1 VIVLLGKIP
10 GRHYNYREIL
20 PGVIAA
26 KSSAP
31 HQGNQGRMLRG
42 GLANFIGKTGTRE
55 VPNWPSILVGI
66 GRMSIRALYHSET
79 FLAIAKES
87 QGTV

>member
-1 VIVLLGKIP
+1 MGRNSFSEIRKSGNQEQQVIVLLGKIP

-31 HQGNQGRMLRG
+31 LFARL
-42 GLANFIGKTGTRE
+42 
-55 VPNWPSILVGI
+55 
-66 GRMSIRALYHSET
+66 HST
-79 FLAIAKES
+79 FTARS
-87 QGTV
+87 FRD